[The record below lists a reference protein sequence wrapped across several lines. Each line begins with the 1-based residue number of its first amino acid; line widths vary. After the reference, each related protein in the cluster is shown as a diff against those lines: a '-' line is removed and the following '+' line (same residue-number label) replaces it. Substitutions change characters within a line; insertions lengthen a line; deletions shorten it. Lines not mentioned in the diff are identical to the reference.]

1 MPFGARAAPPRAVR
15 AVGPRRMSGC
25 GPGARATCSAVLSGA
40 LEAYPP
46 LGTTPGVLGGGLV
59 AGYRISPAEDIEIL
73 SVTPKKSIGGERG
86 LLHNLLF
93 YRTNRNNTW
102 QRPAIR
108 LCGRGKPPIC
118 AADLSNKGVLFPI
131 IPLTMGTQVLVCS

>member
-1 MPFGARAAPPRAVR
+1 MGKEVGR
-15 AVGPRRMSGC
+15 AVGPRPMSGC
-25 GPGARATCSAVLSGA
+25 GPGTRATCSAVLSGA

-46 LGTTPGVLGGGLV
+46 LGTTPGVLGGGGWWRVTAYLL
-59 AGYRISPAEDIEIL
+59 AEDIEIL
-73 SVTPKKSIGGERG
+73 SVTPKSRLNGDRG

-108 LCGRGKPPIC
+108 LCGRGNPPIC
-118 AADLSNKGVLFPI
+118 AADLSNKAVIFSAV
-131 IPLTMGTQVLVCS
+131 PL